1 MAVLSV
7 ADGILRP
14 TGRSSFVAD
23 TAALA
28 ATYFRA
34 WQDRDF
40 ELFRSVLADDVT
52 FDGPM
57 GQARNA
63 DECVQGVK
71 GLSQIVTG
79 IVIRRVFVDGDDVT
93 TWFELHTSATSEPM
107 LVANWCHV
115 RDGKIATIRVTF
127 DPRPLG

>member
-1 MAVLSV
+1 MAD
-7 ADGILRP
+7 A
-14 TGRSSFVAD
+14 
-23 TAALA
+23 AALA

-34 WQDRDF
+34 WQDKDF
-40 ELFRSVLADDVT
+40 RLYRSVLAEDAT

-63 DECVQGVK
+63 DECVQGLR
-71 GLSQIVTG
+71 GLSQITTG

-93 TWFELHTSATSEPM
+93 TWFELHTSVTPEPL
-107 LVANWCHV
+107 LVANWSHV
-115 RDGKIATIRVTF
+115 RDGKIAAIHVAF

>member
-1 MAVLSV
+1 VIAPAGVIQGIQERSLCMA
-7 ADGILRP
+7 D
-14 TGRSSFVAD
+14 
-23 TAALA
+23 AAGLA

-34 WQDRDF
+34 WRDRDF

-63 DECVQGVK
+63 DECVAGIR
-71 GLSQIVTG
+71 GLSQITTG
-79 IVIRRVFVDGDDVT
+79 IVIRRVFADGDDVT
-93 TWFELHTSATSEPM
+93 TWFELHTSATTEPL
-107 LVANWCHV
+107 LVANWSHV
-115 RDGKIATIRVTF
+115 RDGKIAAIRVTF

>member
-1 MAVLSV
+1 MAD
-7 ADGILRP
+7 A
-14 TGRSSFVAD
+14 
-23 TAALA
+23 AALA

-40 ELFRSVLADDVT
+40 GLYRSVLAEDVT
-52 FDGPM
+52 FDSPM

-63 DECVQGVK
+63 DECVQGIK
-71 GLSQIVTG
+71 GLSQIVTS

-93 TWFELHTSATSEPM
+93 TWFELHTSATPEPL
-107 LVANWCHV
+107 LVANWSHV
-115 RDGKIATIRVTF
+115 RDGKIAAIRVAF

>member
-1 MAVLSV
+1 MAD
-7 ADGILRP
+7 A
-14 TGRSSFVAD
+14 
-23 TAALA
+23 AALA

-40 ELFRSVLADDVT
+40 ELYRSVLADDVT

-63 DECVQGVK
+63 DECVQGIK

-93 TWFELHTSATSEPM
+93 TWFELHTSATSEPL